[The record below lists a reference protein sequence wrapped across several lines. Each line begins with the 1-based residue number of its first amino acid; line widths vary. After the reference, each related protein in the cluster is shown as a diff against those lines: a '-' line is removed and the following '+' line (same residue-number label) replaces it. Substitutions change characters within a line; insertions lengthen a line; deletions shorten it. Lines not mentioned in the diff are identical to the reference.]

1 MRHSGMSSTN
11 STTVRQ
17 LESPASETPP
27 AVADRFSTQ
36 TDHLDSIDS
45 VVNAFPVDSIEPAK
59 RALPLDSSGPDQRPA
74 RATAEQQITL
84 DLLVRLNGD
93 YPATAVLLALLWRS
107 ADRTSVRISSRTL
120 STCTQLGHQ
129 VVLRALQRLE
139 QICLVTSKKIPRATA
154 AYQVNV
160 PALRQLLSRP
170 LPEAEFIPGFTP
182 IPALSRLHDV
192 PDAGAGTSTHLT

>member
-1 MRHSGMSSTN
+1 MSSTN

>member
-1 MRHSGMSSTN
+1 MSSTN

-17 LESPASETPP
+17 FESPASATPP
-27 AVADRFSTQ
+27 ADADRFSTQ

-59 RALPLDSSGPDQRPA
+59 RPVPLDSSGPDQRPA

-93 YPATAVLLALLWRS
+93 YPATAVLLTLLWRS

-129 VVLRALQRLE
+129 VVQRALQRLE
-139 QICLVTSKKIPRATA
+139 QSCLVTSKKIPRATA

-160 PALRQLLSRP
+160 SVLRQLLRRP
-170 LPEAEFIPGFTP
+170 LPDAEFIPGFTP

-192 PDAGAGTSTHLT
+192 PDAGAATSTHVT